1 MLVTENTRKDHFNP
15 WRKVVGNERFPSHS
29 EKVMNRSCCG
39 INRTEKGVG
48 GEKETERCVREER
61 KKERLKPCSGPGH
74 ADKRERADKS
84 FGQHAKEPEV
94 YPESKA
100 FGKVQQI

>member
-1 MLVTENTRKDHFNP
+1 MPWAKRLGQKLLSNGTCLAAGLDNYFTAYCLTEC
-15 WRKVVGNERFPSHS
+15 W
-29 EKVMNRSCCG
+29 
-39 INRTEKGVG
+39 G
-48 GEKETERCVREER
+48 GGTSGGEER

-74 ADKRERADKS
+74 ADKRERADRS